1 MKDLSFHILDIVRNA
16 VNAGA
21 RRIEIAMEES
31 TARDTLVLTITDDG
45 SGMTAEVVERVRDP
59 FFTSSVTK
67 RVGLGIPLLEQNAEL
82 TGGSCTIVSEPG
94 KGTQVTA
101 LFHPGHI
108 DMIPAGD
115 LTATMRTLIATGG
128 RTDFSFRIQKDGEGF
143 EIDTADLRRE
153 LELDDLRNRD
163 VLDYISAFISSSLQ
177 ELNTKQHN
185 NNVS

>member
-1 MKDLSFHILDIVRNA
+1 MKDLSFHILDIVRNS

-21 RRIEIAMEES
+21 ARIEIALEQS
-31 TARDTLVLTITDDG
+31 TADGTLTLTITDDG
-45 SGMTAEVVERVRDP
+45 SGMSAEVAAQVRDP

-67 RVGLGIPLLEQNAEL
+67 KVGLGIPLLAQNAEQ

-108 DMIPAGD
+108 DMIPTGD
-115 LTATMRTLIATGG
+115 LAATMRTLVATGG
-128 RTDFSFRIQKDGEGF
+128 DTDFSLRVQKNGEGF
-143 EIDTADLRRE
+143 AIDTADLRRE

-163 VLDYISAFISSSLQ
+163 VLDYISAFISGSLQ
-177 ELNTKQHN
+177 ELNHEQHN